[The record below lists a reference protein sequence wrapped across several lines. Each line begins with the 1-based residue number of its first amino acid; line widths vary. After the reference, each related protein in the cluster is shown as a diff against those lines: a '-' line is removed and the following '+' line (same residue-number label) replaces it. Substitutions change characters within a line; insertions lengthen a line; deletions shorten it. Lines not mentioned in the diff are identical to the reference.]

1 MINIYTKIP
10 SNNDCIAAHNFP
22 DFFEYFDDY
31 DEYKELFIVFA
42 GVDIKEI
49 NEYLL
54 FVKKKIEWL
63 TCAYGK
69 YADFAVKP
77 IFVFKELYL
86 AQWFLRIYEQKKD
99 KKAFVAKVK
108 KQFNFFYEVA
118 EIKEQF
124 KEEDRR
130 KDQHPDHPE
139 KQETD
144 SNPYPDIR
152 LWPEL
157 AYSWIR
163 KL

>member
-1 MINIYTKIP
+1 MINIYTQIP

-63 TCAYGK
+63 TRAYGK

-118 EIKEQF
+118 EIKEHYLMEIDENNRAMDLF
-124 KEEDRR
+124 EKE
-130 KDQHPDHPE
+130 
-139 KQETD
+139 
-144 SNPYPDIR
+144 
-152 LWPEL
+152 
-157 AYSWIR
+157 
-163 KL
+163 